1 MHGYTPLTNPHP
13 PPLPLPQA
21 IATLVNIASLDRPEE
36 KIKGL
41 PRIVAESIGRDI
53 NDVYRGA
60 NMGDVSPSIYV
71 LFVYICVYM

>member
-1 MHGYTPLTNPHP
+1 MTHIRTHL
-13 PPLPLPQA
+13 LPLHQA

-60 NMGDVSPSIYV
+60 NMGDVRAMPASGLACWLIDG
-71 LFVYICVYM
+71 